1 MDIVR
6 SADMNKTPDVRTR
19 AYLPQWCAEVTV
31 KYVVPTLSAHSI
43 VSLLSNAGTI
53 VGIGD
58 FRQEKGRGSYGTFAV
73 SGAEDMGDYQ
83 EIWDEIT
90 KEDREVQKL
99 AMEQPICADDQTAE
113 LMQYLQEERLR
124 RAA

>member
-83 EIWDEIT
+83 
-90 KEDREVQKL
+90 
-99 AMEQPICADDQTAE
+99 
-113 LMQYLQEERLR
+113 
-124 RAA
+124 